1 MKKNPSNFLEKHSS
15 SIVLALKTLTILAAT
30 LMLFQQDLT
39 IVFTDAL
46 QSEITNYML
55 VIPIIFVYVI
65 YRKRKMLRAVV
76 ALESQNQPK
85 SVRHIPT
92 IAGIILCAAA
102 ITLYWYG
109 SYTFTPLEYHMA
121 SLPIFVAGL
130 TLILFNPQTLRQL
143 AFPIAILYF
152 LTPPPSE
159 TLYAAGSTLSVI
171 SSEASHTIVKAL
183 GVPSTLSGEYGNPT
197 ITITRPDGS
206 AIPFVV
212 DIACS
217 GIYSLMGFLI
227 FATFIAY
234 ITRDKTWK
242 KAAIFLIG
250 LPLIYALNIIR
261 ITTILLIGYHYG
273 EQLALQIFHLLG
285 GWTLIFLG
293 TLLLL
298 TITEKAFKTNIF
310 LKPPPIQPCP
320 KCNPAENPKESFCP
334 YCGRLLK
341 YPKLNLKKQD
351 IAKIATIALAV
362 TLLLSIQAPVFALTE
377 GPAQITIQT
386 PKGEQGNTRLLPQ
399 MQGYKLEFVYRDKAF
414 EERAK
419 QDASLVYAYM
429 PTDETKD
436 PIYVA
441 VEIAS
446 TLSSL
451 HRWEACLIT
460 WPQTHGY
467 QPKVTQLELKDVQI
481 LQNPPIIARW
491 FAFQYTKTN
500 QTQTVLYWY
509 ETATFTTNNTVQQ
522 KHVKISIIAYP
533 KTTEEIPAIEGQM
546 RKVAEAIANFWQP
559 IKAWTQISLT
569 ISGNGLA
576 LTIASFTLLAT
587 TLVYQKLHRWKE
599 RKTTLKL
606 YKKLNQ
612 QEIEPIIKAVQQAS
626 IKMEPTTNEIAAYY
640 QKITGRKIKTE
651 VLSEKLRQTQKIGLI
666 EKEITSK
673 DDEPIAVWKS
683 NISFKK
689 ESTQANNERLKTFF

>member
-1 MKKNPSNFLEKHSS
+1 MEKNPLNFLEKHSS
-15 SIVLALKTLTILAAT
+15 SIVLALKTLTILVAT

-55 VIPIIFVYVI
+55 VIPIILVYVI

-92 IAGIILCAAA
+92 IAGVILCTAA

-206 AIPFVV
+206 TITFAV

-273 EQLALQIFHLLG
+273 EQLALQIFHILG

-310 LKPPPIQPCP
+310 LKPPSIQPCP
-320 KCNPAENPKESFCP
+320 KCNPAENQKEGFCP

-341 YPKLNLKKQD
+341 YPKLNLKKRD
-351 IAKIATIALAV
+351 IAKIATITLAV
-362 TLLLSIQAPVFALTE
+362 VLLLSIQAPVFALTE
-377 GPAQITIQT
+377 GPAQIIIQKPT
-386 PKGEQGNTRLLPQ
+386 GEQGYTQILPQ

-419 QDASLVYAYM
+419 QDASLVYAYV
-429 PTDETKD
+429 PEDETKD

-441 VEIAS
+441 IEIAS

-509 ETATFTTNNTVQQ
+509 ETATFTTNTTSQQ
-522 KHVKISIIAYP
+522 KHVKISLIAYP
-533 KTTEEIPAIEGQM
+533 KTPEEIPIIENQLLP
-546 RKVAEAIANFWQP
+546 VAQAIANYWQP
-559 IKAWTQISLT
+559 IKTWTQIALIFSRNGQTLT
-569 ISGNGLA
+569 LSA
-576 LTIASFTLLAT
+576 ATLLAPAIIFYKVQSRRARKN
-587 TLVYQKLHRWKE
+587 LQKLYHKLSSRDKLLIQKIKE
-599 RKTTLKL
+599 KSKVNELGERL
-606 YKKLNQ
+606 Q
-612 QEIEPIIKAVQQAS
+612 QMEQAGIIK
-626 IKMEPTTNEIAAYY
+626 
-640 QKITGRKIKTE
+640 RKI
-651 VLSEKLRQTQKIGLI
+651 VNFN
-666 EKEITSK
+666 
-673 DDEPIAVWKS
+673 DEPIMVWEK
-683 NISFKK
+683 
-689 ESTQANNERLKTFF
+689 AL